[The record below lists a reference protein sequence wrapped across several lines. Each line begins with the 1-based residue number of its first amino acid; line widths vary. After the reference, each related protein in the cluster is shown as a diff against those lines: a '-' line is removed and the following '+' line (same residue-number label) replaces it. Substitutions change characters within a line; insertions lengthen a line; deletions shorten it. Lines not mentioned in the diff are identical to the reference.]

1 MQGRVFSGARP
12 TGRQHLGNYLGAI
25 QNYVALQD
33 DYDCIYCVVDWHA
46 LTTLTD
52 TGHLR
57 EWTAEMV
64 LDWLAAGMDP
74 ARGTIIF
81 VQSHVPQVTELH
93 LALSMVTPFGKLED
107 LPTFKEKVR
116 QQPDN
121 VNYGLLGYPVLMAAD
136 ILLYQATHVP
146 VGEDQAP
153 HIEFARELVRSFNY
167 HFGPVLIEP
176 QAVHTEFRRVMGTDG
191 ANKMSK
197 SLNNHIELAATPE
210 ETQARVMTM
219 VTDPA
224 RVRRNDPGHPEICN
238 VFALHKFFSPDQVAQ
253 IEVDCRSAGIGCV
266 DCKKLFAKNLNAHLA
281 PFREKRAQ
289 LAAQPDLVW
298 DVLAEGARRARAIAV
313 PVLAEVKAAIGLP

>member
-1 MQGRVFSGARP
+1 
-12 TGRQHLGNYLGAI
+12 
-25 QNYVALQD
+25 
-33 DYDCIYCVVDWHA
+33 
-46 LTTLTD
+46 
-52 TGHLR
+52 
-57 EWTAEMV
+57 
-64 LDWLAAGMDP
+64 MDP

-81 VQSHVPQVTELH
+81 VQSHVPEVTQLH

-107 LPTFKEKVR
+107 LPTFKEKIR

-121 VNYGLLGYPVLMAAD
+121 VNYGLLGYPVLMASD
-136 ILLYQATHVP
+136 ITLYKATHVP

-153 HIEFARELVRSFNY
+153 HIEFTRECVRSFNY
-167 HFGPVLIEP
+167 HFGPVLVEP
-176 QAVHTEFRRVMGTDG
+176 QAVHTKFRRVMGTDG

-210 ETQARVMTM
+210 ETQQRVMTM

-224 RVRRNDPGHPEICN
+224 RQRRNDPGHPQVCN

-266 DCKKLFAKNLNAHLA
+266 DCKKLFARNLNAHLA
-281 PFREKRAQ
+281 PFRESRAG
-289 LAAQPDLVW
+289 LAAQPNLVW
-298 DVLAEGARRARAIAV
+298 DVLAEGATRARAIAR